1 MDRIQCILSCRCI
14 HNQSHSHKQTYTLLL
29 PSVYDRVVRSI
40 VIIQCLWYLQL
51 CEQSTAH
58 EYGVL
63 HNENLN

>member
-1 MDRIQCILSCRCI
+1 M

-29 PSVYDRVVRSI
+29 PSVYDRVARSI
-40 VIIQCLWYLQL
+40 VIIQCLWYLRL

-63 HNENLN
+63 HNENVN